1 MKHSICGVR
10 SAFLRERGILEV
22 RRVFHAGWIAESGSP
37 KEQWSAAADDL
48 KVTVP
53 VPFCKVFYLS
63 VDGFDLTPF
72 IVQTF
77 LDIILHDS
85 QRSILRILADKF
97 RNLHALIDDALG
109 ELEVSVATL
118 GKIADK
124 CMYTK
129 IAISTRRCCGR
140 IMFDAIKRGQTP
152 RRPRWEISVSIAP
165 SSGLR
170 DELGLWRYLVPTAQ
184 EGPWKRDPHFY
195 LHIP

>member
-1 MKHSICGVR
+1 M
-10 SAFLRERGILEV
+10 FLG
-22 RRVFHAGWIAESGSP
+22 
-37 KEQWSAAADDL
+37 
-48 KVTVP
+48 
-53 VPFCKVFYLS
+53 
-63 VDGFDLTPF
+63 
-72 IVQTF
+72 
-77 LDIILHDS
+77 IILHDS
-85 QRSILRILADKF
+85 QRTILRILADKF

-129 IAISTRRCCGR
+129 IVISTRRCCGR
-140 IMFDAIKRGQTP
+140 IMFDAIKRGLTP

-170 DELGLWRYLVPTAQ
+170 DELCLWRYLVPTAQ
-184 EGPWKRDPHFY
+184 EGPWKRAPHIY